1 MRTRAVLAVRVPRP
15 TVTDDALVRWRSE
28 VPDLTRNDLIFY
40 TDGSL
45 MQPRFS
51 EFVTAGCAV
60 VIVSCDGALV
70 GIVEARLP
78 SRVGTA
84 SEAEARAFLLAL
96 MICPFTPIVITDC
109 LSLLTT
115 AQGGLAR
122 ATASRCTMAGVW
134 TLIGTALDDDLAA
147 SVEHG
152 KLLWM
157 PSHLAHAS
165 AAAVRKSDGSPVST
179 LDWRANRLADA
190 VAKSAA
196 GAPASTLNAVRCL
209 KSAGE
214 ALLQEAAVLGAVT
227 RAANS
232 HRTQVVTASGEVA
245 TVVRRDS
252 ITPSVAPR
260 RDRGGVRRDTVIRP
274 TTPSGVAAG
283 IACVGTCK
291 RKARAECASADVVA
305 RAKRRRLDALAV
317 VIARARDERVAMRM
331 LGEAAAKRD
340 AADVEC
346 HARIDPILEAHGDS
360 MSSAFV
366 AAVTRVRD
374 SNGVVGPRDRFAAL
388 RAKVAA
394 KQPPS

>member
-1 MRTRAVLAVRVPRP
+1 M
-15 TVTDDALVRWRSE
+15 
-28 VPDLTRNDLIFY
+28 
-40 TDGSL
+40 
-45 MQPRFS
+45 
-51 EFVTAGCAV
+51 
-60 VIVSCDGALV
+60 
-70 GIVEARLP
+70 
-78 SRVGTA
+78 
-84 SEAEARAFLLAL
+84 
-96 MICPFTPIVITDC
+96 
-109 LSLLTT
+109 
-115 AQGGLAR
+115 
-122 ATASRCTMAGVW
+122 
-134 TLIGTALDDDLAA
+134 
-147 SVEHG
+147 
-152 KLLWM
+152 
-157 PSHLAHAS
+157 
-165 AAAVRKSDGSPVST
+165 
-179 LDWRANRLADA
+179 
-190 VAKSAA
+190 AKSAA

-394 KQPPS
+394 KQPQS